1 MSRRDSPLLP
11 VTDAREAALFF
22 VIGALCFLAALAALT
37 TRGTYKAAEAWGAQI
52 EGDITVVMR
61 DTDRRTAEQAA
72 DKVAGLAN
80 VFEARVLSRDEVEI
94 LLEPSLGPGGL
105 PDGLPIPMLMVVQA
119 DMAVGDPSEE
129 INDILDERGVDG
141 DVAGNAG
148 YADNVRGA
156 LGVLRLVALSIVALL
171 SATAIAVI
179 AFATHAALLA
189 RRDIVDVLHLSGA
202 EDRYIAGLFERRFWV
217 LALQAGLGG
226 AVAALMVTALI
237 VFSGSGSQG
246 VEAQLLPRLSL
257 DFWDI
262 VILLVTPVMAGL
274 AARIAARL
282 TVLASL
288 KDTL

>member
-11 VTDAREAALFF
+11 STDAREAALFF

-61 DTDRRTAEQAA
+61 DTDRRTAQSVT
-72 DKVAGLAN
+72 DRVGGLAN
-80 VFEARVLSRDEVEI
+80 VFEARLLSQDEVEI

-105 PDGLPIPMLMVVQA
+105 PEGLPIPMLMVVQA
-119 DMAVGDPSEE
+119 DMAVGDPSSE
-129 INDILDERGVDG
+129 IQRLLSEAGIDG

-202 EDRYIAGLFERRFWV
+202 EDRYIAALFERRFWI

-237 VFSGSGSQG
+237 VFTGSGSQG

-262 VILLVTPVMAGL
+262 VILLVTPIAAGL
-274 AARIAARL
+274 AARMAARL
-282 TVLASL
+282 TVLNSL
-288 KDTL
+288 KETL

>member
-1 MSRRDSPLLP
+1 MSRRETPLLP
-11 VTDAREAALFF
+11 ATDAREAALFF

-61 DTDRRTAEQAA
+61 DTDRRTAQSVT
-72 DKVAGLAN
+72 DRVSGFAN
-80 VFEARVLSRDEVEI
+80 VFEARLLSQEEVEI

-105 PDGLPIPMLMVVQA
+105 PEGLPIPMLMVVQA
-119 DMAVGDPSEE
+119 DMAVGDPSP
-129 INDILDERGVDG
+129 DIARVLSEMGIDG

-202 EDRYIAGLFERRFWV
+202 EDRYIAALFERRFWI

-237 VFSGSGSQG
+237 VFTGSGSQG

-262 VILLVTPVMAGL
+262 VILLVTPIAAGL
-274 AARIAARL
+274 AARMAARL
-282 TVLASL
+282 TVLNSL
-288 KDTL
+288 KETL

>member
-1 MSRRDSPLLP
+1 MSRQETPLLP
-11 VTDAREAALFF
+11 ATDAREAALFF

-61 DTDRRTAEQAA
+61 DTDRRTAEEAA
-72 DKVAGLAN
+72 ERVSLLAN

-94 LLEPSLGPGGL
+94 LLEPSLGPGGM
-105 PDGLPIPMLMVVQA
+105 PEGLPVPMLMVVQA
-119 DMAVGDPSEE
+119 DVAVGDPSNQISAVLNELS
-129 INDILDERGVDG
+129 IDG

-148 YADNVRGA
+148 YAENVRGA

-202 EDRYIAGLFERRFWV
+202 EDRYIAGLFERRFWI
-217 LALQAGLGG
+217 LALQAGMGG
-226 AVAALMVTALI
+226 AIAALMITALI
-237 VFSGSGSQG
+237 VFTGSGSQG

-262 VILLVTPVMAGL
+262 VILLITPVIAGL
-274 AARIAARL
+274 AARMAARV
-282 TVLASL
+282 TVLNSL
-288 KDTL
+288 KGTL

>member
-1 MSRRDSPLLP
+1 MSKRETPLLP
-11 VTDAREAALFF
+11 VSDAREAALFF
-22 VIGALCFLAALAALT
+22 VVGALCFLAALAALT

-52 EGDITVVMR
+52 EGDITVIMR

-72 DKVAGLAN
+72 DRVTELAS
-80 VFEARVLSRDEVEI
+80 VFEARVLSREEVEA
-94 LLEPSLGPGGL
+94 LLEPSLGPGGM
-105 PDGLPIPMLMVVQA
+105 PDGLPVPMLMVVQA
-119 DMAVGDPSEE
+119 DTSVGDPTASIEGV
-129 INDILDERGVDG
+129 LDDLSIDG

-148 YADNVRGA
+148 YAENVRGA
-156 LGVLRLVALSIVALL
+156 LGVLRIVALSIVALL
-171 SATAIAVI
+171 SATAVAVI

-189 RRDIVDVLHLSGA
+189 RKDIVEVLHLSGA

-226 AVAALMVTALI
+226 SVAALMITALI
-237 VFSGSGSQG
+237 VFTGSGSDG

-262 VILLVTPVMAGL
+262 VILLVTPLMAGL
-274 AARIAARL
+274 AARFAART

>member
-1 MSRRDSPLLP
+1 MTRRETPLLP
-11 VTDAREAALFF
+11 ATDAREAALFF

-61 DTDRRTAEQAA
+61 DTDRRTAQAVT
-72 DKVAGLAN
+72 DRVSGFAN
-80 VFEARVLSRDEVEI
+80 VFEARLLSQEEVEM

-105 PDGLPIPMLMVVQA
+105 PEGLPIPMLMMVQA
-119 DMAVGDPSEE
+119 DMAVGDPSP
-129 INDILDERGVDG
+129 DIARILSEMGVDG

-148 YADNVRGA
+148 YADNVRAA

-202 EDRYIAGLFERRFWV
+202 EDRYIAALFERRFWI

-237 VFSGSGSQG
+237 VFTGSGSQG

-262 VILLVTPVMAGL
+262 VILLVTPIAAGL
-274 AARIAARL
+274 AARMAARL
-282 TVLASL
+282 TVLNSL
-288 KDTL
+288 KETL

>member
-1 MSRRDSPLLP
+1 MTRRETPLLP
-11 VTDAREAALFF
+11 ATDAREAALFF

-52 EGDITVVMR
+52 EGDLTVIMR
-61 DTDRRTAEQAA
+61 SVDRRTAEDVA
-72 DKVAGLAN
+72 DRVEVLAN
-80 VFEARVLSRDEVEI
+80 VFEARVLTREEVET
-94 LLEPSLGPGGL
+94 LLEPSLGPGGM
-105 PDGLPIPMLMVVQA
+105 PEGLPIPMLMTVQA
-119 DMAVGDPSEE
+119 DMAVGDPSP
-129 INDILDERGVDG
+129 DIQRILAEMSVDG

-148 YADNVRGA
+148 YAENVRGA

-202 EDRYIAGLFERRFWV
+202 EDRFIAGLFERRFWI

-237 VFSGSGSQG
+237 VFTGSGSQG

-262 VILLVTPVMAGL
+262 VILLVTPVAAGL
-274 AARIAARL
+274 AARMAARL
-282 TVLASL
+282 TVLNSL

>member
-1 MSRRDSPLLP
+1 MSRRETPLLP
-11 VTDAREAALFF
+11 ATDAREAALFF

-61 DTDRRTAEQAA
+61 DTDRRSAEDAAEQ
-72 DKVAGLAN
+72 VASLAT
-80 VFEARVLSRDEVEI
+80 VFEARILSREEVEA
-94 LLEPSLGPGGL
+94 LLEPSLGPGGM
-105 PDGLPIPMLMVVQA
+105 PDGLPVPMLMVVQA
-119 DMAVGDPSEE
+119 DPAVGDPSPDIER
-129 INDILDERGVDG
+129 ILDDVGIEG

-156 LGVLRLVALSIVALL
+156 LGVLRLVALCIVALL

-237 VFSGSGSQG
+237 VFTGGGSNS
-246 VEAQLLPRLSL
+246 VEIQLLPRLSL

-262 VILLVTPVMAGL
+262 IILLVTPVAAGL

>member
-1 MSRRDSPLLP
+1 MSKRETPLLP
-11 VTDAREAALFF
+11 TSDAREAALFF
-22 VIGALCFLAALAALT
+22 VVGALCFLAALAALT

-72 DKVAGLAN
+72 DRVTELAS
-80 VFEARVLSRDEVEI
+80 VFEARILTRDEVEA
-94 LLEPSLGPGGL
+94 LLEPSLGPGGM
-105 PDGLPIPMLMVVQA
+105 PDGLPMPMLMVVQA
-119 DMAVGDPSEE
+119 DTSVGDPAPS
-129 INDILDERGVDG
+129 ISGVLDELRIDG

-148 YADNVRGA
+148 YAENVHGA
-156 LGVLRLVALSIVALL
+156 LGVLRLVALCIVALL
-171 SATAIAVI
+171 SATAVAVI

-202 EDRYIAGLFERRFWV
+202 EDRYIAGLFERRFWI

-237 VFSGSGSQG
+237 VFTGSGSGG

-262 VILLVTPVMAGL
+262 VILLVTPLMAGL
-274 AARIAARL
+274 AARMAARM

>member
-1 MSRRDSPLLP
+1 MRAKRRF
-11 VTDAREAALFF
+11 FF

-61 DTDRRTAEQAA
+61 DTDRRTAENAA
-72 DKVAGLAN
+72 DRVSTLAT
-80 VFEARVLSRDEVEI
+80 VFEARVLSRDEVEA
-94 LLEPSLGPGGL
+94 LLEPSLGPGGM
-105 PDGLPIPMLMVVQA
+105 PEGLPVPMLMVVQA
-119 DMAVGDPSEE
+119 DTAVGDPSP
-129 INDILDERGVDG
+129 DIERILGEVGIDG

-202 EDRYIAGLFERRFWV
+202 EDRYIASLFERRFWV

-226 AVAALMVTALI
+226 AVAALMITALI
-237 VFSGSGSQG
+237 VFSGGGSQG
-246 VEAQLLPRLSL
+246 VESQLLPRLSL

-274 AARIAARL
+274 AARFAARL
-282 TVLASL
+282 AVLASL
-288 KDTL
+288 KETL

>member
-11 VTDAREAALFF
+11 ASDAREAALFF

-72 DKVAGLAN
+72 TRVENLAN
-80 VFEARVLSRDEVEI
+80 VFEARILSREEVET
-94 LLEPSLGPGGL
+94 LLEPSLGPGGM

-119 DMAVGDPSEE
+119 DIAVGDPSDD
-129 INDILDERGVDG
+129 IAGILDEFSIDG

-202 EDRYIAGLFERRFWV
+202 EDRYIAGLFERRFWI

-237 VFSGSGSQG
+237 VFTGSGAQG

-262 VILLVTPVMAGL
+262 VILLVTPIMAGL
-274 AARIAARL
+274 AARIAARI

-288 KDTL
+288 KETL

>member
-11 VTDAREAALFF
+11 STDAREAALFF

-61 DTDRRTAEQAA
+61 DTDRRTAQSVT
-72 DKVAGLAN
+72 DRVGRLAN
-80 VFEARVLSRDEVEI
+80 VFEARLLSQDEVEV

-105 PDGLPIPMLMVVQA
+105 PEGLPIPMLMVVQA
-119 DMAVGDPSEE
+119 DMAVGDPSPE
-129 INDILDERGVDG
+129 IKRLLAEAGIDG

-202 EDRYIAGLFERRFWV
+202 EDRYIAALFERRFWI

-237 VFSGSGSQG
+237 VFTGSGSQG

-262 VILLVTPVMAGL
+262 VILLVTPIAAGL
-274 AARIAARL
+274 AARVAARL
-282 TVLASL
+282 TVLNSL
-288 KDTL
+288 KETL

>member
-1 MSRRDSPLLP
+1 MSRRETSLLP
-11 VTDAREAALFF
+11 SSDAREAALFF

-61 DTDRRTAEQAA
+61 DTDRRTAENAA
-72 DKVAGLAN
+72 DRVSGLAT
-80 VFEARVLSRDEVEI
+80 VFEARVLSRDEVEA
-94 LLEPSLGPGGL
+94 LLEPSLGPGGM
-105 PDGLPIPMLMVVQA
+105 PEGLPVPMLMVVQA
-119 DMAVGDPSEE
+119 DTAVGDPSP
-129 INDILDERGVDG
+129 DIERILNEVGVDG

-202 EDRYIAGLFERRFWV
+202 EDRYIASLFERRFWV

-226 AVAALMVTALI
+226 AVAALMITALI
-237 VFSGSGSQG
+237 VFSGGGSQG
-246 VEAQLLPRLSL
+246 VESQLLPRLSL

-274 AARIAARL
+274 AARLAARL
-282 TVLASL
+282 AVLASL
-288 KDTL
+288 KETL

>member
-1 MSRRDSPLLP
+1 MSRRETPLLP
-11 VTDAREAALFF
+11 ATDAREAALFF

-61 DTDRRTAEQAA
+61 STDRRTAQDVA
-72 DKVAGLAN
+72 DRVSNLAN
-80 VFEARVLSRDEVEI
+80 VFEARVLSREEVEI

-105 PDGLPIPMLMVVQA
+105 PEGLPIPMLMAVQA
-119 DMAVGDPSEE
+119 DMAVGDPSP
-129 INDILDERGVDG
+129 DIQRILNELSVDG

-202 EDRYIAGLFERRFWV
+202 EDRYIAGLFERRFWI
-217 LALQAGLGG
+217 LALQAGMGG
-226 AVAALMVTALI
+226 AVVALMITALI
-237 VFSGSGSQG
+237 VFTGSGSQG

-262 VILLVTPVMAGL
+262 VILLITPVAAGL
-274 AARIAARL
+274 AARMAARI

>member
-1 MSRRDSPLLP
+1 MSRRETPLLP
-11 VTDAREAALFF
+11 ETDAREAALFF

-61 DTDRRTAEQAA
+61 DTDRRTADQVA
-72 DKVAGLAN
+72 DRVSALAN

-94 LLEPSLGPGGL
+94 LLEPSLGPGGM
-105 PDGLPIPMLMVVQA
+105 PEGLPIPMLMVVQA
-119 DMAVGDPSEE
+119 DTAVGDPTDQIET
-129 INDILDERGVDG
+129 ILSDLSVDG

-148 YADNVRGA
+148 YAENVRGA
-156 LGVLRLVALSIVALL
+156 LSVLRLVALAIVALL

-202 EDRYIAGLFERRFWV
+202 EDRYIAGLFERRFWI

-226 AVAALMVTALI
+226 AIAALMITALI
-237 VFSGSGSQG
+237 VFTGSGSQG

-262 VILLVTPVMAGL
+262 VILLMAPLIAGIAARM
-274 AARIAARL
+274 AARI
-282 TVLASL
+282 TVLNSL
-288 KDTL
+288 KGTL

>member
-11 VTDAREAALFF
+11 ASDAREAALFF

-72 DKVAGLAN
+72 NRVESLAN
-80 VFEARVLSRDEVEI
+80 VFEARVLSRDEVEE
-94 LLEPSLGPGGL
+94 LLEPSLGPGGM

-119 DMAVGDPSEE
+119 DTAVGDPSDDVAE
-129 INDILDERGVDG
+129 ILDELSIDG

-202 EDRYIAGLFERRFWV
+202 EDRYIAGLFERRFWI

-237 VFSGSGSQG
+237 VFTGSGAQG

-262 VILLVTPVMAGL
+262 VILLVTPIMAGL
-274 AARIAARL
+274 AARFAARI

-288 KDTL
+288 KETL

>member
-11 VTDAREAALFF
+11 ATDAREAALFF

-72 DKVAGLAN
+72 NRVENLAN
-80 VFEARVLSRDEVEI
+80 VFEARILSREEVEA
-94 LLEPSLGPGGL
+94 LLEPSLGPGGM

-119 DMAVGDPSEE
+119 DIAVGDPSDE
-129 INDILDERGVDG
+129 IAAILSESGIDG

-202 EDRYIAGLFERRFWV
+202 EDRYIAGLFERRFWI

-237 VFSGSGSQG
+237 VFTGSGGQG

-262 VILLVTPVMAGL
+262 VILLVTPIMAGL
-274 AARIAARL
+274 AARMAARL

>member
-1 MSRRDSPLLP
+1 MSKQTPLLP
-11 VTDAREAALFF
+11 VSDAREAALFF
-22 VIGALCFLAALAALT
+22 VVGALCFLAALAALT

-52 EGDITVVMR
+52 EGEITVVMR
-61 DTDRRTAEQAA
+61 GTDRRSAEAVTS
-72 DKVAGLAN
+72 DVASLAN
-80 VFEARVLSRDEVEI
+80 VFEARLLSRDEIEA
-94 LLEPSLGPGGL
+94 LLEPSLGPGGM
-105 PDGLPIPMLMVVQA
+105 PDGLPLPLLMSVQA
-119 DMAVGDPSEE
+119 DMAVGDPTAT
-129 INDILDERGVDG
+129 IQDKLDMAGIDG

-148 YADNVRGA
+148 YADNVQGG
-156 LGVLRLVALSIVALL
+156 LEVLRLVALSVVALL

-237 VFSGSGSQG
+237 VFSGSSAQG

-257 DFWDI
+257 DFWDV
-262 VILLVTPVMAGL
+262 VIILITPVAAGVAARL
-274 AARIAARL
+274 AARM
-282 TVLASL
+282 TVMSSL
-288 KDTL
+288 KETL

>member
-1 MSRRDSPLLP
+1 MKRRETPLLP
-11 VTDAREAALFF
+11 VSDAREAALFF
-22 VIGALCFLAALAALT
+22 VVGALCFLAALAALT

-52 EGDITVVMR
+52 EGDLTVIMR
-61 DTDRRTAEQAA
+61 DTDRGTAQEAA
-72 DKVAGLAN
+72 NRVSNFAN
-80 VFEARVLSRDEVEI
+80 VFEARLLSPAEVEE

-105 PDGLPIPMLMVVQA
+105 PEGLPVPILMVVQA
-119 DMAVGDPSEE
+119 DTAVGDPTEAIE
-129 INDILDERGVDG
+129 GVLDDLLIDG

-156 LGVLRLVALSIVALL
+156 LSVLRLVALSIVALL
-171 SATAIAVI
+171 SATAVAVI

-202 EDRYIAGLFERRFWV
+202 EDRFIAGLFERRFWI
-217 LALQAGLGG
+217 LALQAGMGG
-226 AVAALMVTALI
+226 AIAALMVTALI
-237 VFSGSGSQG
+237 VFSGGGSQG

-262 VILLVTPVMAGL
+262 FILLVTPVMAGL
-274 AARIAARL
+274 AARLAARV

-288 KDTL
+288 RDTL

>member
-1 MSRRDSPLLP
+1 MSRRDTPLLP
-11 VTDAREAALFF
+11 ATDAREAALFF

-61 DTDRRTAEQAA
+61 DTDRRTAEESA
-72 DKVAGLAN
+72 DRVNLLAN
-80 VFEARVLSRDEVEI
+80 VFEARVLSRDEVEV
-94 LLEPSLGPGGL
+94 LLEPSLGPGGM
-105 PDGLPIPMLMVVQA
+105 PEGLPVPMLMVVQA
-119 DMAVGDPSEE
+119 DMAVGDPSP
-129 INDILDERGVDG
+129 DIQRILNELGIDG

-148 YADNVRGA
+148 YADDVRGA
-156 LGVLRLVALSIVALL
+156 LGVLRLVALCIVALL

-217 LALQAGLGG
+217 LALQAGMGG

-237 VFSGSGSQG
+237 VFSGSGGQG

-262 VILLVTPVMAGL
+262 VILLVTPMAAGI
-274 AARIAARL
+274 AARMAARL

>member
-1 MSRRDSPLLP
+1 MSRRETPLLP
-11 VTDAREAALFF
+11 TTDAREAALFF

-61 DTDRRTAEQAA
+61 DTDRRTAEDAA
-72 DKVAGLAN
+72 ERVGNLAT
-80 VFEARVLSRDEVEI
+80 VFEARILSREEVEA

-105 PDGLPIPMLMVVQA
+105 PDGLPVPMLMVVQA
-119 DMAVGDPSEE
+119 DTAVGDPT
-129 INDILDERGVDG
+129 IDIRRILNELGVDG

-148 YADNVRGA
+148 YAENVRGA
-156 LGVLRLVALSIVALL
+156 LSILRLVALSIVALL
-171 SATAIAVI
+171 AASAIAVI

-226 AVAALMVTALI
+226 AVAALMITALI
-237 VFSGSGSQG
+237 VFTGGGSNS
-246 VEAQLLPRLSL
+246 VEIQLLPRLSL

-262 VILLVTPVMAGL
+262 VILLVTPIAAGL